1 MKDFGIFYGST
12 TGATREIA
20 EKIAGLLK
28 VDAADVHNVANT
40 APSAVA
46 DYKVLILGSSTWGS
60 GELQYDWYDFLKGL
74 EILDLKGKKVAI
86 FGVGDESMSDT
97 FCNAVGIIYKALSD
111 TDAEFIGEFPSDA
124 YHFEHS
130 DAVVDGKTVG
140 LLLDQTNH
148 PEMTDMRLDEWATEV
163 KNNI

>member
-20 EKIAGLLK
+20 GRIAGLLK

-46 DYKVLILGSSTWGS
+46 DYKTIILGSSTWGS
-60 GELQYDWYDFLKGL
+60 GELQDDWYDFLKGL
-74 EILDLKGKKVAI
+74 EVIDLEGKKIAI
-86 FGVGDESMSDT
+86 FGVGDESMSET
-97 FCNAVGIIYKALSD
+97 FCNAVGIIYKALRD
-111 TDAEFIGEFPSDA
+111 TGAEFVGAFPADG
-124 YHFEHS
+124 YHFDHTEA
-130 DAVVDGKTVG
+130 DVDGTIVG

-148 PEMTDMRLDEWATEV
+148 PEMTDTRLDEWATEV
-163 KNNI
+163 KSKI